1 MRDDSDQ
8 SLIDRT
14 LGGDAQAFAR
24 LVERHYDMIYR
35 VAWRW
40 SGDAGDAEDI
50 AQDVCIKLGQTIG
63 SFKGQSAFT
72 SWLYRVT
79 LNMARDFL
87 RARRRREASV
97 SVMAFSADDEAG
109 LSRQT
114 QEQGGSP
121 EDLAAAADVWRAVRG
136 LPDKQ
141 RDAVLLV
148 YAEGLTHAEAAATL
162 DCAENTVSWHIH
174 EARKKLKVVLEG

>member
-14 LGGDAQAFAR
+14 IAGDATAFAR
-24 LVERHYDMIYR
+24 LVERHYDLIYR

-50 AQDVCIKLGQTIG
+50 AQDVCIKLGQTIAG
-63 SFKGQSAFT
+63 FKGDSAFT

-79 LNMARDFL
+79 LNVARDFL
-87 RARRRREASV
+87 RARRRREDSLT
-97 SVMAFSADDEAG
+97 VMAFSAEEAG
-109 LSRQT
+109 LGYPP
-114 QEQGGSP
+114 GGQSTSP
-121 EDLAAAADVWRAVRG
+121 EDLAAAGDVWRAVRG

-148 YAEGLTHAEAAATL
+148 YAEGLTHAEAARTL
-162 DCAENTVSWHIH
+162 ECAENTVSWHIH
-174 EARKKLKVVLEG
+174 EARKKLKVALEG